1 MANRKETNE
10 LLNLSNFERVMS
22 KGCVLKIVL
31 VFVCL
36 FGQVSA
42 QEEQFVSKEVK
53 PSLGLGIG
61 FLNYYGDVSSIGN
74 KSFLTNQFAYEF
86 SMARKINKYSDLGFS
101 FLTGTMIGNERS
113 LSRNLNFRTDI
124 YSVSVFGT
132 IDLWHWLKWSN
143 ILHPYVTVGFES
155 FEYNSKGDLVDE
167 NGTFYNYWDDG
178 TIRDIDQQSLQANQ
192 ANIMYRDYKYET
204 DLRASNLDGFGT
216 YPQLA
221 IAVPVGIGVNMIVSD
236 RLSFKIGSTF
246 HYTFTDLIDNVSR
259 NGEGVRKGNVLN
271 DYFTFNSIS
280 IHYDLLSAPP
290 SIDRSAF
297 SFPDYFSVDVE
308 DQDGDGIMD
317 GFDLCPY
324 TPKGVDVYENG
335 CPVDDDEDGVPNYKD
350 LDNQTLKSSF
360 VNAAGKTLTD
370 EDFQQQYLRYVDSA
384 EIPIEILHKIAGEP
398 EKARQYRVLLEEHSG
413 EISEEL
419 AEKFLAE
426 DDIIGSL
433 NSRSQTAYL
442 TKKYVFLEDAKAR
455 KEALVKKG
463 FRKSVVVVWEGNTYY
478 SIPEWEKKAKKELKK
493 RFNDYYDNKEQL
505 EGMYGI
511 KLGETDASASTSDKV
526 KYFDYEDVVVLKGDS
541 GKRDYVIGPFIDKV
555 GAKQA
560 LEKIDRS
567 KFPGAELVTVK
578 NQKTEPIGVE
588 IGDVEPSLPVGSE
601 DWNATHEKE
610 SDKRNLLDRL
620 NNSLVLDFGPKD
632 NPKTQKALNKIKSK
646 IEVEEV
652 VTKNG
657 EIHIISKKPQ
667 AESMVRETVE
677 NFQNSGV
684 DVAVKKI
691 KNGSMFPVDFSQ
703 LFKRNQI
710 SLPKVGSGVL
720 SDLEGGYTIDIGD
733 ATDATV
739 QKFLKEI
746 NKIVLVD
753 TVEIKMG
760 KTRIIASELQTV
772 DEAKKRIAKLK
783 KLGINPTL
791 VEVKN
796 GDLIPVT
803 TLPTKSKDEL
813 LAKKNGQIAIS
824 FGNPNAQTVKEA
836 RKKIEEKIDVAEV
849 ITASGEP
856 QLISQ
861 PTITKEQAEKIVKE
875 MQSQNIG
882 ASIVQIQN
890 GNLKPVVPTINIQ
903 NNGDGPL
910 EPYVINFGNKNNSK
924 SEEIRT
930 KIRSEIGGKEIK
942 TATGETVF
950 VADKPLTKLEAEAI
964 AKKIKKEGFDVQ
976 IGKMIGDVFVQT
988 KGTEKQPE
996 QNRPIADATKNQ
1008 TESEIK
1014 DTNPSKTDALENSY
1028 VVNLGTITKSTSLEE
1043 REKLVNAPNTLQIKN
1058 PDGSIDVVSTKPNKT
1073 EEEAYKE
1080 KAAYNTQ
1087 GFSDA
1092 KVTFFKDGKSNAIRK
1107 EELEGKFT
1115 VSMGSFKTDVSNKE
1129 INKILSVP
1137 DVESIETFNPEMTT
1151 YIQGTYDSPEEARN
1165 SIEDLIKKGLEP
1177 SLVKVENGKIKNIS
1191 VESVFDSETVKRLA
1205 DLGDDAQLV
1214 KTDEILFRVQ
1224 LGAYKQ
1230 KIDLNIFRGVKT
1242 LSFPS
1247 SGGITKYVTGSFNSY
1262 QQAYISKLD
1271 MRKMGFNG
1279 SFIVAYKDGR
1289 RIKVTDLVNQE
1300 KFKQIKETLK
1310 PLENGMKMNTKSP
1323 NSVALPTPV
1332 VEEQETSASP
1342 VSYKVQVGAFKD
1354 GEEPLALSQF
1364 EEVEMEVYGQYKRY
1378 LTGGFKTYAEANT
1391 YKQEL
1396 KTKGFPKAFIVA
1408 YNNGERVAAPGEES
1422 NVITKNDLSSTKAS
1436 NTLSNYELSKVTI
1449 MVQVGLFRGDIP
1461 QELKGKYAGLPNLTK
1476 QVTAHGV
1483 TRYMTGNFK
1492 NISEAAAFKEELLKT
1507 GFPDA
1512 FLVSYYENSRVKVS
1526 EILEILKTA
1535 R

>member
-1 MANRKETNE
+1 MDG

-22 KGCVLKIVL
+22 KGCVLKIIL
-31 VFVCL
+31 FFVCL

-42 QEEQFVSKEVK
+42 QEEQLISKEIK

-61 FLNYYGDVSSIGN
+61 FLNYYGDVNSIGN
-74 KSFLTNQFAYEF
+74 KSFFNNQYAYEF
-86 SMARKINKYSDLGFS
+86 YIARKINNYSDLGFS

-113 LSRNLNFRTDI
+113 LERNLNFRTDI

-132 IDLWHWLKWSN
+132 IDLGHWLNWSD
-143 ILHPYVTVGFES
+143 IIHPYVTVGFES

-192 ANIMYRDYKYET
+192 ANIMQRDYNYET
-204 DLRASNLDGFGT
+204 DLRAANLDGFGT

-221 IAVPVGIGVNMIVSD
+221 IAIPVGLGVNMLISD
-236 RLSFKIGSTF
+236 RLSFKVGSTF
-246 HYTFTDLIDNVSR
+246 HCTFTDLIDNLSR
-259 NGEGVRKGNVLN
+259 NGEGVRKGNILN

-290 SIDRSAF
+290 SIDPSAF

-308 DQDGDGIMD
+308 DQDGDGVID
-317 GFDLCPY
+317 GFDICPY
-324 TPKGVDVYENG
+324 TPKGVNVYENG
-335 CPVDDDEDGVPNYKD
+335 CPVDDDQDGVPNYKD
-350 LDNQTLKSSF
+350 LDNQTSKSSF
-360 VNAAGKTLTD
+360 VNSAGKTLTD
-370 EDFQQQYLRYVDSA
+370 EDFYQQHLRYVDSA

-419 AEKFLAE
+419 AERFLAE
-426 DDIIGSL
+426 DDIVGTP
-433 NSRSQTAYL
+433 NSRNQTAYL

-455 KEALVKKG
+455 KKALLKKG
-463 FRKSVVVVWEGNTYY
+463 FPKSVVVVVWEGNTYY
-478 SIPEWEKKAKKELKK
+478 SIPDWEKKSKKELKK
-493 RFNDYYDNKEQL
+493 RFNDYYYNKEQL

-511 KLGETDASASTSDKV
+511 KLGETEASANTSDKA

-541 GKRDYVIGPFIDKV
+541 GKRDYVIGPFINKV

-560 LEKIDRS
+560 LEKVDRA
-567 KFPGAELVTVK
+567 KFPIAELVTVE
-578 NQKTEPIGVE
+578 NQKTESVGIT

-601 DWNATHEKE
+601 DWNATRKKE
-610 SDKRNLLDRL
+610 GDKRNLLDWL
-620 NNSLVLDFGPKD
+620 DNSLVLDFGPKD
-632 NPKTQKALNKIKSK
+632 NPKTQKVLNKIKSK

-652 VTKNG
+652 ITKNG

-677 NFQNSGV
+677 DFQKAGIN
-684 DVAVKKI
+684 VAVKKI
-691 KNGSMFPVDFSQ
+691 KNGAMFPVDFSQ
-703 LFKRNQI
+703 LFKRDQI
-710 SLPKVGSGVL
+710 ALPKVGSGVL
-720 SDLEGGYTIDIGD
+720 SDLEGGYTIDMGD
-733 ATDATV
+733 ATDPIV
-739 QKFLKEI
+739 QKVLKDI
-746 NKIVLVD
+746 NKIVLVEP
-753 TVEIKMG
+753 VEIKIG
-760 KTRIIASELQTV
+760 KTRVVATELQTI
-772 DEAKKRIAKLK
+772 DEAEKRIAKLK
-783 KLGINPTL
+783 KLGINPKL

-803 TLPTKSKDEL
+803 NIPSQSKDEL

-824 FGNPNAQTVKEA
+824 FGNPNTQKLQEA

-849 ITASGEP
+849 ITASGES
-856 QLISQ
+856 QLISK
-861 PTITKEQAEKIVKE
+861 PTVTREQAEKIVEE
-875 MQSQNIG
+875 MKSQNIE
-882 ASIVQIQN
+882 ASIVQVQN

-910 EPYVINFGNKNNSK
+910 EPYVINFGNKNDPK
-924 SEEIRT
+924 TEEIRT

-950 VADKPLTKLEAEAI
+950 VADKPLTKLEAEEI
-964 AKKIKKEGFDVQ
+964 AEEIKKEGLDVQ
-976 IGKMIGDVFVQT
+976 IGKMNGDVFVQT
-988 KGTEKQPE
+988 KSTEKQVA
-996 QNRPIADATKNQ
+996 QNRPIVTDATKNQ

-1014 DTNPSKTDALENSY
+1014 DINPSKTDALENSY

-1080 KAAYNTQ
+1080 KSAYNAQ
-1087 GFSDA
+1087 GFLDA

-1151 YIQGTYDSPEEARN
+1151 YIQGTYDSPEEAKK

-1205 DLGDDAQLV
+1205 ALGDEAQLV

-1224 LGAYKQ
+1224 LGAYRQ
-1230 KIDLNIFRGVKT
+1230 KN
-1242 LSFPS
+1242 
-1247 SGGITKYVTGSFNSY
+1247 
-1262 QQAYISKLD
+1262 
-1271 MRKMGFNG
+1271 
-1279 SFIVAYKDGR
+1279 
-1289 RIKVTDLVNQE
+1289 
-1300 KFKQIKETLK
+1300 
-1310 PLENGMKMNTKSP
+1310 
-1323 NSVALPTPV
+1323 
-1332 VEEQETSASP
+1332 
-1342 VSYKVQVGAFKD
+1342 
-1354 GEEPLALSQF
+1354 
-1364 EEVEMEVYGQYKRY
+1364 
-1378 LTGGFKTYAEANT
+1378 
-1391 YKQEL
+1391 
-1396 KTKGFPKAFIVA
+1396 
-1408 YNNGERVAAPGEES
+1408 
-1422 NVITKNDLSSTKAS
+1422 
-1436 NTLSNYELSKVTI
+1436 
-1449 MVQVGLFRGDIP
+1449 
-1461 QELKGKYAGLPNLTK
+1461 
-1476 QVTAHGV
+1476 
-1483 TRYMTGNFK
+1483 
-1492 NISEAAAFKEELLKT
+1492 
-1507 GFPDA
+1507 
-1512 FLVSYYENSRVKVS
+1512 
-1526 EILEILKTA
+1526 
-1535 R
+1535 